1 LPNEIGRFRNLRLRL
16 ARAEEEIARLRAS
29 MRGVLYKLQDCA
41 SYGAQQAHDIIER
54 SLHKSV
60 KLYPDKIP
68 GEKKDPTEV
77 K

>member
-1 LPNEIGRFRNLRLRL
+1 
-16 ARAEEEIARLRAS
+16 